1 MKIRDVEHYSPGASF
16 YDVKG
21 AAYHHVTM
29 RTMKAYD
36 ETDEIR
42 SRVQT
47 PEDFGV
53 WKKHAKDVLW
63 ASVGELPYEP
73 EFPLNERITGKI
85 EEEALTIEK
94 VIFSVREGV
103 EVTANLYL
111 PAVREEKS
119 PAVIFQCGHAL
130 VGKAAPAY
138 QRAARIIAAAGI
150 IVLVIDPPGQGER
163 SYYMEKGIDTPLVTG
178 PCPEHQQFGN
188 QCFMAG
194 ESPVKYFL
202 ADAMRGVDYLCS
214 RKEVDPERIGAT
226 GNSGGGTMTAL
237 LMALDERIKA
247 AAPSCW
253 PTSGRE
259 YFLTGSSPDAEQVW
273 PDVLKHNVDHYEVM
287 ACMCPRPLLLL
298 AQEGDFVPIEGT
310 RRLFSECE
318 RLWEINGCPE
328 NVGISIAK
336 GGHGYSV
343 TNARAAAHFFRTHLG
358 GNSFETEAD
367 TGKTLPEKELNCTV
381 GGQLIREG
389 KECLTIFEENL
400 REYLEKKNRVFSEE
414 EHRAWLFER
423 IFSGRKATERFY
435 VRHLESR
442 SGNGLFAEMILWF
455 TQEMMPCYGV
465 MFRDIRDQNRTVPM
479 TVCLWQGGT
488 DNLMVHMETIRRLC
502 REGRAALVVDLTSMG
517 KCTPNLPHTEVDP
530 SNSISSVTDKL
541 AKSLFMLGDSLC
553 AMRGFDLMQTIKMIR
568 EEFKTED
575 IAIHAEGKY
584 AVFARIAEQLDPE
597 IEINL
602 TDEVTVGELISSK
615 YYDTYDIAQILMP
628 GLGIHMDLT

>member
-21 AAYHHVTM
+21 AAYYHVMM

-42 SRVQT
+42 SRIRT
-47 PEDFGV
+47 KEDFIL
-53 WKKHAKDVLW
+53 WQEHTKKVFLN
-63 ASVGELPYEP
+63 SVQELPYERT
-73 EFPLNERITGKI
+73 FPLNARITGTI
-85 EEEALTIEK
+85 EEGDLTIEK
-94 VIFSVREGV
+94 VIFAARKGV
-103 EVTANLYL
+103 DVTANLYI
-111 PAVREEKS
+111 PNAREEKS
-119 PAVIFQCGHAL
+119 PAVILQCGHAL

-138 QRAARIIAAAGI
+138 QKAARIIAGMGI

-163 SYYMEKGIDTPLVTG
+163 SYYIENGIDTPLVSG

-188 QCFMAG
+188 QCFLTG

-214 RKEVDPERIGAT
+214 RAEVDPERIGAT
-226 GNSGGGTMTAL
+226 GNSGGGTMTAA
-237 LMALDERIKA
+237 LMVVDERIKA

-253 PTSGRE
+253 STSGRE

-273 PDVLKHNVDHYEVM
+273 PDVLKNHVDHYEIM
-287 ACMCPRPLLLL
+287 ACMCPKPLLLL

-336 GGHGYSV
+336 GGHGYSE
-343 TNARAAAHFFRTHLG
+343 TNARVAAQFFRTHLG
-358 GNSFETEAD
+358 GNSLEPETG
-367 TGKTLPEKELNCTV
+367 TVKTLPAEELNCTP
-381 GGQLIREG
+381 GGQLIREE
-389 KECLTIFEENL
+389 KECLTVFEENL
-400 REYLEKKNRVFSEE
+400 QEYIKKRNVPCSEE
-414 EHRAWLFER
+414 EHRAWLSNRVFND
-423 IFSGRKATERFY
+423 RKATDRFY
-435 VRHLESR
+435 VRHLANR
-442 SGNGLFAEMILWF
+442 SGNGLFAEMLLWF

-465 MFRDIRDQNRTVPM
+465 MFKDIRNQNKAIPV

-502 REGRAALVVDLTSMG
+502 REGRAALVVDLTAMG

-530 SNSISSVTDKL
+530 GNSISSITDKL

-553 AMRGFDLMQTIKMIR
+553 ALRAFDLMQTVKMIC

-584 AVFARIAEQLDPE
+584 AVFARIARKLDSE
-597 IEINL
+597 IEIKL